1 MQWSPSTT
9 VTTSSDHLKLTT
21 LHSRLGY
28 QFRNPAL
35 LEQALCHRSA
45 GKPHNERLEFLGDAV
60 LGFIVS
66 DLLYHRFPNA
76 PEGDLS
82 RLRSRLVQR
91 STLAAVAR
99 QLKLGDALKLGF
111 GELKSGGAQRESI
124 LADAME
130 ALVCA
135 LYLDAGLAVCSEKL
149 QHWLAPLLD
158 DSVQDDALTKD
169 AKTRLQEWLQG
180 HRQPLPV
187 YTVTAKSGSDH
198 AQQFTVT
205 CEVAL
210 LATPA
215 VGSGS
220 SRKEAEQQAA
230 TQVLQLLEE
239 RHD

>member
-1 MQWSPSTT
+1 M
-9 VTTSSDHLKLTT
+9 TT
-21 LHSRLGY
+21 LHTRLGY

-66 DLLYHRFPNA
+66 DVLYHRFPNA
-76 PEGDLS
+76 AEGDLS

-99 QLKLGDALKLGF
+99 HLRLGEAMKLGL

-135 LYLDAGLAVCSEKL
+135 IYLDGGLAVCSEKL
-149 QHWLAPLLD
+149 QQWLSPMLD
-158 DSVQDDALTKD
+158 DSPEGDAVTKD

-180 HRQPLPV
+180 HKQPLPV
-187 YTVTAKSGSDH
+187 YAVAAISGSDH
-198 AQQFTVT
+198 AQQFTVS

-210 LATPA
+210 LPA
-215 VGSGS
+215 PVIGLGS

-230 TQVLQLLEE
+230 AQVLQQLEV
-239 RHD
+239 HGD

>member
-1 MQWSPSTT
+1 M
-9 VTTSSDHLKLTT
+9 TT
-21 LHSRLGY
+21 LHTRLGY

-66 DLLYHRFPNA
+66 DLLYHRFPDA
-76 PEGDLS
+76 AEGDLS

-91 STLAAVAR
+91 STLALIAR
-99 QLKLGDALKLGF
+99 QLRLGDELKLGF

-149 QHWLAPLLD
+149 QQWLAPLID
-158 DSVQDDALTKD
+158 DSTHGEAVTKD

-180 HRQPLPV
+180 HRHPLPV
-187 YTVTAKSGSDH
+187 YTVAAISGSDH

-205 CEVAL
+205 CDVAL
-210 LATPA
+210 LGAPVIGT
-215 VGSGS
+215 GN

-230 TQVLQLLEE
+230 ALVLQQLEAH
-239 RHD
+239 RD

>member
-1 MQWSPSTT
+1 M
-9 VTTSSDHLKLTT
+9 TT
-21 LHSRLGY
+21 LHNRLGY
-28 QFRNPAL
+28 RFRNPAL

-82 RLRSRLVQR
+82 RIRSRLVQR

-99 QLKLGDALKLGF
+99 QLHLGEALKLGL

-149 QHWLAPLLD
+149 QQWLAPLLD
-158 DSVQDDALTKD
+158 ESVHDDAVTKD

-210 LATPA
+210 LATPG
-215 VGSGS
+215 VGNGS

-230 TQVLQLLEE
+230 TQVLLHLEA